1 MKRFINNTKLAAGSF
16 PTTLKKALLPAIALG
31 ILLLAGGATSA
42 HAGEYSISKTV
53 DSTTTT
59 SLMRF
64 DRLVESDLTEDICS
78 MISPV
83 KKLVKNARESVRL
96 DLSSQCSGMPRGC
109 AVACSQLPNPDNVPM
124 KARYQLLSDSAEV
137 FVGRVRGYPKQCGK
151 RPVLYPRVE
160 VDAFGEGVCG
170 CTCTYTISVDA
181 YDSSAVVAKSEL
193 TPEVRGGIFY
203 PNPKLSMELRG
214 GIVVGNPADTFTGA
228 GDELQPQS
236 SSIGPKSNLGPTLR
250 GGVIVG
256 NPGDNFTGMPSR
268 SGKAELIEGMASDAN

>member
-64 DRLVESDLTEDICS
+64 DRLVESELTEDICS
-78 MISPV
+78 MISPK
-83 KKLVKNARESVRL
+83 KKLVKNARESVRS

-137 FVGRVRGYPKQCGK
+137 FVGEARKYRKQCGK
-151 RPVLYPRVE
+151 RPVRYPRYE

-181 YDSSAVVAKSEL
+181 YDSSAVAGKSEL
-193 TPEVRGGIFY
+193 TPEVRGGIF
-203 PNPKLSMELRG
+203 
-214 GIVVGNPADTFTGA
+214 VGNPADTFTGI
-228 GDELQPQS
+228 PSQS
-236 SSIGPKSNLGPTLR
+236 VN
-250 GGVIVG
+250 
-256 NPGDNFTGMPSR
+256 
-268 SGKAELIEGMASDAN
+268 KAELIEGMASGGF

>member
-16 PTTLKKALLPAIALG
+16 PTTLKKALLPAIALC

-42 HAGEYSISKTV
+42 RAGEYSIGKTV

-64 DRLVESDLTEDICS
+64 DRLVEGELTEDICS
-78 MISPV
+78 MISPK
-83 KKLVKNARESVRL
+83 KKLVKNARESVRS

-137 FVGRVRGYPKQCGK
+137 FVGEARKYRKQCGK
-151 RPVLYPRVE
+151 RPVLYPRYE

-170 CTCTYTISVDA
+170 CTCTISVDA
-181 YDSSAVVAKSEL
+181 YDSSAVAGKSEL
-193 TPEVRGGIFY
+193 TPEVRGGIF
-203 PNPKLSMELRG
+203 
-214 GIVVGNPADTFTGA
+214 VGNPADTF
-228 GDELQPQS
+228 
-236 SSIGPKSNLGPTLR
+236 
-250 GGVIVG
+250 
-256 NPGDNFTGMPSR
+256 
-268 SGKAELIEGMASDAN
+268 ASATDKVDTMYDVDK